1 MSIFSFQNG
10 ITWLTVN
17 SAAGGCNFLFSNQDL
32 STTTIFLTTSQV
44 RQVGQ
49 AVATAIATNYANV
62 TVGTITV
69 STPTTR
75 AAMPWETAAPVPPI
89 NAVVISAPLSGT
101 GSGTTFTYPLPLTFA
116 QQLGIA
122 CNLFSVTNQ

>member
-1 MSIFSFQNG
+1 MQIFSFADG
-10 ITWLTVN
+10 ITFLTVN
-17 SAAGGCNFLFSNQDL
+17 STAGGANFVFTNQDG
-32 STTTIFLTTSQV
+32 TFTTIFLTTPQV
-44 RQVGQ
+44 RQIGQ
-49 AVATAIATNYANV
+49 AIAAAIATNYV
-62 TVGTITV
+62 STTVGTITV

-75 AAMPWETAAPVPPI
+75 GAMPWETAAPVPPI

-101 GSGTTFTYPLPLTFA
+101 GSGTTFTYPLPLASA